1 LCGIQTDRSKDLLRV
16 ALAPG
21 GNVRL
26 AAHSGP
32 GGVQGGRLAERRL
45 VLEDYDRPFAPGF
58 FLRRG

>member
-1 LCGIQTDRSKDLLRV
+1 LGGIQADRSKDLLRV

-32 GGVQGGRLAERRL
+32 GGVQGGRLAERSL
-45 VLEDYDRPFAPGF
+45 VLKDNYRPFASGF